1 MIAYVAKFIPNLSEL
16 NAPLRHLKRHDAEWK
31 WGKDEEEAYEK
42 IKTSL
47 ISNPLLKY
55 YDAKKLI
62 LISVDASMKG
72 LGAAAIQNG
81 GVIVYASKSLT
92 PTEQRYAQIEKEML
106 AVVFGCQ
113 KFHKL
118 IYGKSDVT
126 IESDHKPLESLMK
139 KPIHASPMRIQKM
152 MLKLQPYELKLIYTS
167 GKCIGLADCLSRFP
181 RKDECEPLMDDDLMV
196 CTAETISHG
205 SHEKIATAIAM
216 DNDMQVLMDVIKR
229 GWPEDRSSVPSSA
242 LPYWNYRG
250 ELSVYDGLIFRGERI
265 CIPRTLRS
273 KMLKIIHSSHT
284 GMVKCKQRARDVVFW
299 PSMNKQIEEIVS
311 NCEACLKY
319 RNKPAKEPMVIASDI
334 KSTMEQSWHRHLP
347 TGQQQLSG
355 TGRLL
360 LELL

>member
-1 MIAYVAKFIPNLSEL
+1 MGMIAYVAKFIPNLSEL

-152 MLKLQPYELKLIYTS
+152 MLVTTLRVKAYIHQWEMHW
-167 GKCIGLADCLSRFP
+167 LSR
-181 RKDECEPLMDDDLMV
+181 L
-196 CTAETISHG
+196 
-205 SHEKIATAIAM
+205 
-216 DNDMQVLMDVIKR
+216 
-229 GWPEDRSSVPSSA
+229 PEQ
-242 LPYWNYRG
+242 
-250 ELSVYDGLIFRGERI
+250 
-265 CIPRTLRS
+265 IPT
-273 KMLKIIHSSHT
+273 
-284 GMVKCKQRARDVVFW
+284 QR
-299 PSMNKQIEEIVS
+299 
-311 NCEACLKY
+311 
-319 RNKPAKEPMVIASDI
+319 
-334 KSTMEQSWHRHLP
+334 
-347 TGQQQLSG
+347 
-355 TGRLL
+355 
-360 LELL
+360 